1 MKVFFTRVINVLL
14 VVIVLLVYQ
23 QHATARSQQ
32 VSAYNAELEE
42 YEKATQMQAVT
53 GYKDGTYT
61 GTAAGF
67 GGDLTVE
74 VTVKDTKVTKV
85 EVKDNSEDEEYLKKA
100 SALLDKIVENQG
112 TDGLDVVSG
121 ATFSSNGILDAFN
134 DAMKNVESAEATDSA
149 TASKEYKDGT
159 YTGTA
164 AGFGGD
170 LTVAVTVK
178 DKKISKVEV
187 KDNSE
192 DEEYLKKASALL
204 DTIVEN
210 QGTDGL
216 DVVSGAT
223 FSSNGILDAFNNAME
238 G

>member
-23 QHATARSQQ
+23 QQATARSQQ
-32 VSAYNAELEE
+32 VSAYNAELEK
-42 YEKATQMQAVT
+42 YEAATQTQEET
-53 GYKDGTYT
+53 GYQDGTYEGT
-61 GTAAGF
+61 GTGF
-67 GGDLTVE
+67 SGDLTVK
-74 VTVKDTKVTKV
+74 VTVKDNQISKV
-85 EVKDNSEDEEYLKKA
+85 EIADSKDDEEYLQKA
-100 SALLDKIVENQG
+100 SALLDEIVTNQG

-121 ATFSSNGILDAFN
+121 ATFSSNGILDAFA
-134 DAMKNVESAEATDSA
+134 DAMKNAKPAEAASTS
-149 TASKEYKDGT
+149 SKEYQDGT

-170 LTVAVTVK
+170 LTVEVTVK
-178 DKKISKVEV
+178 DKKIAKVEV
-187 KDNSE
+187 TENS
-192 DEEYLKKASALL
+192 DDAEYLNKASALL
-204 DTIVEN
+204 DEIVDN

-223 FSSNGILDAFNNAME
+223 FSSNGIIDAFNNAME